1 MRGIERIVKLKHP
14 GVLRDFSW
22 PGDMQ
27 NFGHYNLIYG
37 WNGSGKTTIS
47 RIFRAVEKQEPTESD
62 CDVVLSSNGS
72 HVNGSDFE
80 HSTLPIR
87 VFNRDFVADSVFRT
101 GGGEIPPIFVLGE
114 ENVEKQREVEQL
126 NAKLQEANVTLE
138 QRRTQK
144 SNAEHL
150 LDRHCIGQ
158 ARLIKETLRSSGDN
172 VYNNFDKANY
182 RQLARS
188 IWDSGEAIANQL
200 SEDEREKVEAQHHA
214 TQKERLDEISYQ
226 FPSFPTQMEIVS
238 NLLKKT
244 VVSEAIQSLKE
255 DQELSSWVRQGLG
268 LHQSRH
274 VSECLFCEQKL
285 PENRLSNL
293 NAHFSA
299 EYGQFLESVDAEI
312 EHLQNA
318 SEAATN
324 LSLPV
329 PAQFYDD
336 LAENYGN
343 VRHRLDE
350 ALNTTKDFLD
360 KLVEALQKKK
370 ERVFESYALNISEPQ
385 IDVRV
390 IEVVNEIIENHNST
404 CENFEAQVVE
414 ARQLLANNLV
424 ACASEEFVKLIS
436 DANESK
442 SAVAEASDNVAHL
455 KEKIA
460 QLERDIVEHLKPAE
474 ELNSDIQK
482 YLGHSELQLD
492 VKDTGYKITRNGT
505 PAKALSEGETTAI
518 ALLYFLKSL
527 QDQNFDLANGVVV
540 LDDPVSSLD
549 ANALYL
555 AFGFIKERTKNAAQ
569 LFILT
574 HNFTFFRQVRNWFH
588 HLRGQRK
595 RDISQRPARFYMLE
609 WKFDEGQRS
618 STLCWLDPL
627 LERYESDYHY
637 LFVRIFH
644 EAQESQERAL
654 EENYVLPNMARRL
667 LEGFL
672 AFRRPQVGGDL
683 WNKLKEVDFDETKKT
698 RILRFLH
705 TNSHNDS
712 IAEPEHDPYLLA
724 EARSVLNDLLEL
736 MESEDNEHYMAM
748 VGLVNTSQEED
759 DDE

>member
-1 MRGIERIVKLKHP
+1 MSNIERIIKLKHP
-14 GVLRDFSW
+14 GVLRDFTW
-22 PGDMQ
+22 PGEMY

-37 WNGSGKTTIS
+37 WNGSGKTTLS
-47 RIFRAVEKQEPTESD
+47 RIFHAVEKQESLESE
-62 CDVVLSSNGS
+62 CDVVLSINGN
-72 HVNGSDFE
+72 HVNGSNFE
-80 HSTLPIR
+80 QSTLPIR
-87 VFNRDFVADSVFRT
+87 VFNRDFIADSVFQT

-114 ENVEKQREVEQL
+114 ESVEKQKEIDRL
-126 NAKLQEANVTLE
+126 NAKLQQANLKLQQNRE
-138 QRRTQK
+138 QESSAK
-144 SNAEHL
+144 NL
-150 LDRHCIGQ
+150 FDRHCIEQ
-158 ARLIKETLRSSGDN
+158 ARRIKQTLRSSGDN
-172 VYNNFDKANY
+172 VYNNFDKADY
-182 RQLARS
+182 RQLAQTMR
-188 IWDSGEAIANQL
+188 DSGEAISHQL
-200 SEDEREKVEAQHHA
+200 SEDEREKARAQHQA
-214 TQKERLDEISYQ
+214 TKKERLDEISYQ
-226 FPSFPTQMEIVS
+226 FPSFPVRMEIVS

-274 VSECLFCEQKL
+274 ASECLFCEQKL
-285 PENRLSNL
+285 PENRLLSL

-336 LAENYGN
+336 LAEYYEI
-343 VRHRLDE
+343 VRRRFNEVLG
-350 ALNTTKDFLD
+350 KIRSFLGE
-360 KLVEALQKKK
+360 LVKTLERKK
-370 ERVFESYALNISEPQ
+370 ERVFESYTLDMSMPQVELGIIDSVNNILEK
-385 IDVRV
+385 
-390 IEVVNEIIENHNST
+390 HNAR
-404 CENFEAQVVE
+404 CDNFNAQVAT
-414 ARQLLANNLV
+414 ARCRLANHLV
-424 ACASEEFVKLIS
+424 SSASEEFCKLQNGIKES
-436 DANESK
+436 D
-442 SAVAEASDNVAHL
+442 SAVAEASGEVVHL
-455 KEKIA
+455 QEKIA
-460 QLERDIVEHLKPAE
+460 QLERDIVQHRKPAE
-474 ELNSDIQK
+474 ELKDDIQK
-482 YLGHSELQLD
+482 YLGHRELRLD
-492 VKDTGYKITRNGT
+492 VKDTGYEITRNGT

-527 QDQNFDLANGVVV
+527 QDQDFDLTNGVVV

-555 AFGFIKERTKNAAQ
+555 AFGFIKERTQNAAQ

-588 HLRGQRK
+588 HLPGQRK
-595 RDISQRPARFYMLE
+595 RDPNQRPARFYMLE

-637 LFVRIFH
+637 LFVRIYH
-644 EAQESQERAL
+644 EARESQERAL
-654 EENYVLPNMARRL
+654 EENYVFPNLARL

-683 WNKLKEVDFDETKKT
+683 WKKLKEVDFDEAKKT
-698 RILRFLH
+698 RILGFLH

-712 IAEPEHDPYLLA
+712 IAEPEHDPYLLS
-724 EARSVLNDLLEL
+724 EAPFVLQYLLEL
-736 MESEDNEHYMAM
+736 MKSQDDGHYKAM
-748 VGLVNTSQEED
+748 VELVNTFQEESGN
-759 DDE
+759 E